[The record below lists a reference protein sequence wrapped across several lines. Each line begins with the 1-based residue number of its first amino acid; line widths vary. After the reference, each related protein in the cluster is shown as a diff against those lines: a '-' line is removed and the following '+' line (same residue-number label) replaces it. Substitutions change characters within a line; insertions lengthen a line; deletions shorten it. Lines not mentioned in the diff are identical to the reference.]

1 MITHRH
7 CAFLVIATLA
17 SATSPLLA
25 TSHSA
30 PTSTAVPGWPA
41 THDGRTLTA
50 LPLTAREQSFADGF
64 PGRIARFTDGR
75 REIILRHVTTA
86 TRRLHPASDCYK
98 GLGYE
103 IEPLPL
109 RRDANG
115 QPLGCFSAHKGETRH
130 TVCEGLRD
138 TQGAAW
144 SDISQW
150 YWDAL
155 LGQSKGPWWS
165 IVVADAE
172 HVIRP
177 ENPDP

>member
-1 MITHRH
+1 MITLSPR
-7 CAFLVIATLA
+7 AIVFAAAAALA
-17 SATSPLLA
+17 SAAAPVMSS
-25 TSHSA
+25 SHSTPTAA
-30 PTSTAVPGWPA
+30 PFPGWPTA
-41 THDGRTLTA
+41 HDGRALTS
-50 LPLTAREQSFADGF
+50 LPLTTREQSFAEGF
-64 PGRIARFTDGR
+64 PGRIARFTDGQ

-86 TRRLHPASDCYK
+86 TRRLHPASDCYT
-98 GLGYE
+98 GLGFS
-103 IEPLPL
+103 IDPLPL

-115 QPLGCFSAHKGETRH
+115 QPLGCFSARKGDTRH

-165 IVVADAE
+165 IVVAE
-172 HVIRP
+172 P
-177 ENPDP
+177 ENPLSDRS

>member
-1 MITHRH
+1 MNTRHHR
-7 CAFLVIATLA
+7 AIVLAAALA
-17 SATSPLLA
+17 SATAPLVA
-25 TSHSA
+25 TTHSA
-30 PTSTAVPGWPA
+30 AAPAAFPGWPA
-41 THDGRTLTA
+41 AYDGRPLTQ
-50 LPLTAREQSFADGF
+50 LPLTAREQSFAEGF
-64 PGRIARFTDGR
+64 PGRIARFTGGH

-98 GLGYE
+98 GLGFS

-115 QPLGCFSAHKGETRH
+115 QPLGCFSASKGATRH

-138 TQGAAW
+138 AKGAAW

-155 LGQSKGPWWS
+155 LGRVNGPWWS
-165 IVVADAE
+165 IVVAEVE
-172 HVIRP
+172 HVTEA

>member
-1 MITHRH
+1 MITLSHR
-7 CAFLVIATLA
+7 AFVVIAALA
-17 SATSPLLA
+17 SAASPLLA

-30 PTSTAVPGWPA
+30 PTATPFPGWPA
-41 THDGRTLTA
+41 THDGRTLTP

-64 PGRIARFTDGR
+64 PGHIGRFTDGH

-86 TRRLHPASDCYK
+86 TRRLHPASDCYQ
-98 GLGYE
+98 GLGFSV
-103 IEPLPL
+103 EPLPL

-115 QPLGCFSAHKGETRH
+115 QPLGCFSAHKGDTRH

-138 TQGAAW
+138 GKGAAW

-155 LGQSKGPWWS
+155 LGRSNGPWWS
-165 IVVADAE
+165 IVIAE
-172 HVIRP
+172 P
-177 ENPDP
+177 EYPISDRS